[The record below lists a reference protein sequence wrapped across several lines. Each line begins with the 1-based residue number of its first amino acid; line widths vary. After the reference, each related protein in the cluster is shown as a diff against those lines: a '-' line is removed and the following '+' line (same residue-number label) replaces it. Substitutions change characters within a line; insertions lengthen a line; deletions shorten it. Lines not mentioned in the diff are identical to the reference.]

1 MSCCAVEGCESND
14 LHKHHIQPV
23 VYDVT
28 KRRRKK
34 VNQRSNFDKNKTLGE
49 CSFTEVFSYMFTLGC
64 VSQEGTIN
72 LCNYH
77 HNIMHGLIQF
87 NKNEYS
93 TMIKAGIARAVAN
106 GVKIGRP
113 TNLTPEIESDVVKD
127 RKLGHSIRSLAR
139 KYSIGT
145 GTVYKILGKHNV

>member
-1 MSCCAVEGCESND
+1 
-14 LHKHHIQPV
+14 
-23 VYDVT
+23 
-28 KRRRKK
+28 
-34 VNQRSNFDKNKTLGE
+34 
-49 CSFTEVFSYMFTLGC
+49 
-64 VSQEGTIN
+64 
-72 LCNYH
+72 
-77 HNIMHGLIQF
+77 MHGLIQF